1 VILTVLGAEGSH
13 IMEAY
18 LLDIS
23 GNGLKLRLP
32 ELVLCGAAVKIDG
45 NNTLLLGE
53 VSRCE
58 PEAGAFIVGV
68 RLSHRLSSLAEL
80 ELLNRSLIGDAEPR
94 IESTSESDIS
104 RR

>member
-1 VILTVLGAEGSH
+1 MILAVLGAAGSH

-32 ELVLCGAAVKIDG
+32 EPVPCGAAVQIDD
-45 NNTLLLGE
+45 NNALLLGE
-53 VSRCE
+53 VSRCD
-58 PEAGAFIVGV
+58 PEAGAFIAGV

-80 ELLNRSLIGDAEPR
+80 ELLNRSLIGDAEPN

>member
-1 VILTVLGAEGSH
+1 
-13 IMEAY
+13 MEAY

-32 ELVLCGAAVKIDG
+32 EPIPHGVPVQIDG
-45 NNTLLLGE
+45 NNALLLGE

-68 RLSHRLSSLAEL
+68 RLSHRLSSLKE
-80 ELLNRSLIGDAEPR
+80 IAEPR
-94 IESTSESDIS
+94 
-104 RR
+104 RAH